1 MDTLA
6 VIASRV
12 PFYALG
18 QGLWDIILS
27 VCIMAAVVTIV
38 VAMFSHPG
46 KISLSPQREA
56 ALATGHSDRR
66 TLFESIVF
74 RPLML
79 LMLSLA
85 HRLAMPGFKRWI
97 RQKLVASGNPD
108 FYTPEEYIAI
118 ALLTGSAMAGV
129 MEVLYLVVAGE
140 FSVVILFFATSAGI
154 LLTILQLYSR
164 ASTRV
169 RTIGK
174 RVPYALDLIALAMGA
189 GATFTEAVTTV
200 VKEGGSDPFNA
211 ELRAV
216 LAEIN
221 LGTTRRRAL
230 ENLAERVP
238 LEMLRSIIASIVQA
252 EELGTPLAE
261 ALHSQATLM
270 RMHRTV
276 RAEHAAAVASVRI
289 LLPSLLIL
297 MGVVL
302 ALFGPMIVN
311 AAENGLFTQ

>member
-1 MDTLA
+1 MPPIAADTTTL
-6 VIASRV
+6 S
-12 PFYALG
+12 FYALG
-18 QGLWDIILS
+18 GGLWDIVLS
-27 VCIMAAVVTIV
+27 VCILLSVALLI

-46 KISLSPQREA
+46 RVRISPQREA
-56 ALATGHSDRR
+56 ALATGHSDRK
-66 TLFESIVF
+66 TLFESAVL

-79 LMLSLA
+79 LLLSLS
-85 HRLAMPGFKRWI
+85 HRLAFPGLKRWI
-97 RQKLVASGNPD
+97 QRKLVASGNLD

-118 ALLTGSAMAGV
+118 SFLTGSTLAGV
-129 MEVLYLVVAGE
+129 LEVLHIVAYGRFNIVILAFGMVAGM
-140 FSVVILFFATSAGI
+140 FLTLF
-154 LLTILQLYSR
+154 QLYSR
-164 ASTRV
+164 AAARIREIS
-169 RTIGK
+169 K

-189 GATFTEAVTTV
+189 GATFTEAVQTV
-200 VKEGGSDPFNA
+200 VKENADDPFNS

-238 LEMLRSIIASIVQA
+238 LEMLRSIIASVIQA

-270 RMHRTV
+270 RMHRSV

-302 ALFGPMIVN
+302 ALFGPMIVRV
-311 AAENGLFTQ
+311 AERGLF

>member
-1 MDTLA
+1 MLTLA
-6 VIASRV
+6 ATASDAT
-12 PFYALG
+12 FFSLG
-18 QGLWDIILS
+18 QGFWDIVLS
-27 VCIMAAVVTIV
+27 VCLLASVAMLV

-56 ALATGHSDRR
+56 ALATGHSDR
-66 TLFESIVF
+66 TTMFESTLL

-79 LMLSLA
+79 VMLSLA
-85 HRLAMPGFKRWI
+85 HRLALPGLKRWI
-97 RQKLVASGNPD
+97 RGKLVASGNPE
-108 FYTPEEYIAI
+108 FYTPEEQIAV
-118 ALLTGSAMAGV
+118 ALLTGSALAGV
-129 MEVLYLVVAGE
+129 MEVLYLIAAGQ
-140 FSVVILFFATSAGI
+140 FSVVILFFAMGAGMI
-154 LLTILQLYSR
+154 LTILQLYSR
-164 ASTRV
+164 ASSRV

-189 GATFTEAVTTV
+189 GATFTEAVQTV

-221 LGTTRRRAL
+221 LGTTRRRSL

-252 EELGTPLAE
+252 EELGTPLAD

-270 RMHRTV
+270 RMHRSV

-311 AAENGLFTQ
+311 TVENGLFTQ

>member
-1 MDTLA
+1 MLILA
-6 VIASRV
+6 QTASRV

-18 QGLWDIILS
+18 GGLWDVILS
-27 VCIMAAVVTIV
+27 VCILAAVATLV

-56 ALATGHSDRR
+56 ALATGHSDRK
-66 TLFESIVF
+66 TMFESVIL

-79 LMLSLA
+79 LMLSMA
-85 HRLAMPGFKRWI
+85 HRLALPGLKRWI

-108 FYTPEEYIAI
+108 FYTPEEHLAI
-118 ALLTGSAMAGV
+118 ALLTGSALAGV

-140 FSVVILFFATSAGI
+140 FSVVILFFAMASGF

-189 GATFTEAVTTV
+189 GATLI
-200 VKEGGSDPFNA
+200 KEGGPDPFNA

-311 AAENGLFTQ
+311 AAERGLFTQ

>member
-1 MDTLA
+1 MMILA
-6 VIASRV
+6 EIASRM

-18 QGLWDIILS
+18 QGLWDVVLS
-27 VCIMAAVVTIV
+27 VCILAAVATLV

-56 ALATGHSDRR
+56 
-66 TLFESIVF
+66 
-74 RPLML
+74 
-79 LMLSLA
+79 
-85 HRLAMPGFKRWI
+85 
-97 RQKLVASGNPD
+97 
-108 FYTPEEYIAI
+108 TPEELLAI
-118 ALLTGSAMAGV
+118 ALLTGSALAAVG
-129 MEVLYLVVAGE
+129 EILYLIATGE
-140 FSVVILFFATSAGI
+140 FSVVILLLATTVGI

-189 GATFTEAVTTV
+189 GATFTEAVQTV

-230 ENLAERVP
+230 ENLADRVP
-238 LEMLRSIIASIVQA
+238 LEMLRSIIASVVQA

-270 RMHRTV
+270 RMHRTA

>member
-1 MDTLA
+1 MMILA
-6 VIASRV
+6 EIASRM

-18 QGLWDIILS
+18 QGLWDVVLS
-27 VCIMAAVVTIV
+27 VCILAAVATLV

-56 ALATGHSDRR
+56 ALATGHSDRK
-66 TLFESIVF
+66 TLFESTVF

-79 LMLSLA
+79 VMLSLT
-85 HRLAMPGFKRWI
+85 HRLALPGFKRWI
-97 RQKLVASGNPD
+97 RGKLVASGNAD
-108 FYTPEEYIAI
+108 FYTPEELLAI
-118 ALLTGSAMAGV
+118 ALLTGSALAAV
-129 MEVLYLVVAGE
+129 AEILYLIATGE
-140 FSVVILFFATSAGI
+140 FSVVILLLATTVGI

-189 GATFTEAVTTV
+189 GATFTEAVQTV

-230 ENLAERVP
+230 ENLADRVP
-238 LEMLRSIIASIVQA
+238 LEMLRSIIASVVQA

-270 RMHRTV
+270 RMHRTA